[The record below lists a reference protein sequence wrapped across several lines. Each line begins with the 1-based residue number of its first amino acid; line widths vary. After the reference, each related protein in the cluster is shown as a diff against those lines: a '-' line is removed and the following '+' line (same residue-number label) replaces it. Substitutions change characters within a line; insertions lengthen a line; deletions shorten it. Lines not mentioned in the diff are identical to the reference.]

1 MWWRQIYRDT
11 TPLIN
16 NKTVYELFKDVN
28 ETQESIT
35 STIETEI
42 VKWLFGKDGFLD
54 FFCEDFFIKPRN
66 TKSFF
71 TLSDPFTVK
80 NEKPGDIDLLIV
92 DPEEPHKSIAFE
104 CKRIKMETLENQ
116 ETKINGLRNLELGI
130 NQVNNYLKL
139 GFHQTYLM
147 IIILDDCKNTKSE
160 NVMLR
165 SSQFNEDSSRY
176 KFKWPVPLK
185 SDIGV
190 ILVRITQQTK
200 KNYKFMC
207 GFGVNIPKLAV
218 KLVQANDIT
227 KKVEFLLKNNSF

>member
-1 MWWRQIYRDT
+1 MLWSQIYRDT
-11 TPLIN
+11 TPIIN

-35 STIETEI
+35 SINEAEV
-42 VKWLFGKDGFLD
+42 VKWLFGKNGFLD
-54 FFCEDFFIKPRN
+54 FFCEDFFSKPQN

-71 TLSDPFTVK
+71 TLTDPFTVK

-104 CKRIKMETLENQ
+104 CKRIKIETLENQ

-165 SSQFNEDSSRY
+165 SSQFNEESSRY
-176 KFKWPVPLK
+176 KLKWPIPLK
-185 SDIGV
+185 SEIGV

-200 KNYKFMC
+200 KNFKFMC
-207 GFGVNIPKLAV
+207 GFGIHISKRASQLIQNHNLTNKINKYLF
-218 KLVQANDIT
+218 K
-227 KKVEFLLKNNSF
+227 S